1 MARILI
7 ASQPIAGHLLPLLPV
22 AQELAARGHEL
33 RWYTGRRYAARVR
46 AVGATFEPFTLA
58 RDFDDRAFGVAFPG
72 RDARSGL
79 RQVQFDTQHIFVG
92 QLLAQVRDLQALNRE
107 WPWDVTL
114 AEQTLSAA
122 LLLEEL
128 GGPPCALLG
137 VLPLGIRSRDA
148 APFGPGLPPMRGPLG
163 RLRNAALHRLI
174 PPVVFGAADRDLR
187 AVCRTLG
194 LPPRPFEPPTPPT
207 LLLQASV
214 PGFEYALGDRPPQVR
229 FIGALTPPAPSG
241 LTRPAWWADV
251 TRRDRSVI
259 VVTQGTLATDSRDL
273 ILPTLRALSDQDVLV
288 VAAGVRDPAALG
300 TLPANA
306 RTAPFLPFGELLPH
320 ARVFVTNGGYGGV
333 QQALSHGVPVLSAGT
348 TEDKLEVGRRVQV
361 AGVGVRLGTRWP
373 RPDTVRDG
381 VRRLLRQPEFT
392 RRAVALQTEFRAHDA
407 PREAADHLEHLVHGH
422 RRPSP

>member
-46 AVGATFEPFTLA
+46 AAGAVFEPFTLA

-148 APFGPGLPPMRGPLG
+148 APFGPGLPPTRGPLG
-163 RLRNAALHRLI
+163 RVRNAALHHLLPR
-174 PPVVFGAADRDLR
+174 VVFGAAGRDLR

-194 LPPRPFEPPTPPT
+194 LPARPFEPPTPPT

-214 PGFEYALGDRPPQVR
+214 PGFEYAVGDRPPQVR
-229 FIGALTPPAPSG
+229 FIGALTPPVPPG
-241 LTRPAWWADV
+241 LTLPPWWADV
-251 TRRDRSVI
+251 TRRDRPVV
-259 VVTQGTLATDSRDL
+259 VVTQGTLATDPRDL
-273 ILPTLRALSDQDVLV
+273 ILPTLRALAGQDVLV

-300 TLPANA
+300 ALPENA
-306 RTAPFLPFGELLPH
+306 RTAPFLPFDQLLPH

-333 QQALSHGVPVLSAGT
+333 QQALAHGLPTLSAGT
-348 TEDKLEVGRRVQV
+348 TEDKLEVSRRVQV
-361 AGVGVRLGTRWP
+361 AGVGVRLATRWP
-373 RPDTVRDG
+373 SPEAVRAG
-381 VRRLLRQPEFT
+381 VRRLLQQPGFT
-392 RRAVALQTEFRAHDA
+392 RCALNLQRDFQAHAA
-407 PREAADHLEHLVHGH
+407 PQEAAAHVEQLVRG
-422 RRPSP
+422 P